1 MCQIEI
7 SRSLAA
13 RVGTH
18 EAHVRVVD
26 GDTVRD
32 IIERLADEYGS
43 QVRAGMLDGDRLRS
57 DVIAKRTSDGMVDS
71 VTADSAI
78 EPEDE
83 LEFHL
88 TSEHDKVTNE
98 AA

>member
-1 MCQIEI
+1 MCQIQI

-18 EAHVRVVD
+18 DAHVRVID

-32 IIERLADEYGS
+32 IIERMAAEYGS

-57 DVIAKRTSDGMVDS
+57 DVIATRDSGGMTES
-71 VTADSAI
+71 VTADSPI

-88 TSEHDKVTNE
+88 TSEHDKVSHE